1 MEMKFQHAGSL
12 ISLNINA
19 TFTCNDKSKLPLQNS
34 KPVEEQA
41 QAAAEVD

>member
-19 TFTCNDKSKLPLQNS
+19 TFTCSDKSKLQAQNS
-34 KPVEEQA
+34 KPSEEQA
-41 QAAAEVD
+41 QVAAEAG